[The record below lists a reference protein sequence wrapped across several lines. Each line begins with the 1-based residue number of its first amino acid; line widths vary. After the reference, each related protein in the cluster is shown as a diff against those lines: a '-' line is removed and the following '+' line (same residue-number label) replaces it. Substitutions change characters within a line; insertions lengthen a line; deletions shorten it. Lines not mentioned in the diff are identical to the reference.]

1 MPIPMSTLQ
10 KMMSPMLRRMLVSQK
25 TRGLNVL
32 SCNFSTYTSM
42 EGEPLVRAWAT
53 VAKMMIISSRPYIFL
68 RPT

>member
-10 KMMSPMLRRMLVSQK
+10 KMMSPMLRRIRVSQMRRSK
-25 TRGLNVL
+25 VL
-32 SCNFSTYTSM
+32 GYNFSTYTSM
-42 EGEPLVRAWAT
+42 DGEPLVRAWAT